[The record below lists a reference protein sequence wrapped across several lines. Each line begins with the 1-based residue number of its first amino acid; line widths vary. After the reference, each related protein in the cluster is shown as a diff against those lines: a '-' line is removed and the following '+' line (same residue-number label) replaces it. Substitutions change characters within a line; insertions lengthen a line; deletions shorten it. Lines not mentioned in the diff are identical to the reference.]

1 MSAWSSASMAWLLLA
16 QALTFAALALA
27 LVLALARL
35 RRADTQIA
43 LLSRQLSVYVETSIE
58 LAACVDRRLNDSSQP
73 LAARSSRRELLA
85 QARARRDGGLS
96 MAHIATSLELSEDE
110 QALLAIVPEPR

>member
-1 MSAWSSASMAWLLLA
+1 MSVWPEASLAWLLLA
-16 QALTFAALALA
+16 QALMFAALAVA
-27 LVLALARL
+27 LVLSLARL
-35 RRADTQIA
+35 RRADVQLA
-43 LLSRQLSVYVETSIE
+43 KLAEQLSVYVETSVE
-58 LAACVDRRLNDSSQP
+58 LAACVDRRLNDNSAP
-73 LAARSSRRELLA
+73 LPARSSRRELLA

>member
-1 MSAWSSASMAWLLLA
+1 MTDLSSATLGWLLLA
-16 QALTFAALALA
+16 QALIFAA
-27 LVLALARL
+27 LVLALLMA
-35 RRADTQIA
+35 
-43 LLSRQLSVYVETSIE
+43 LSRLNRTDALVEQLSREISVYVETSVE
-58 LAACVDRRLNDSSQP
+58 LAACVDRRMNDGAQP
-73 LAARSSRRELLA
+73 MPSRSSRRELLA